1 MKTVFKQFLLAGC
14 ILAAQSSAA
23 LATGGFSC
31 EVDDKNLKL
40 DVSSALGSGMGA
52 PIINLKA
59 ESTVKLKGTPA
70 DLVKLDLSKSLV
82 HSWMDSPDLRL
93 YFYSEREGEKPHG
106 YVEIIITAK
115 YVGDEGEAKGN
126 YRLTAFYTE
135 PPADKTEGTFLKAK
149 GKVSCSV
156 E

>member
-1 MKTVFKQFLLAGC
+1 MKTVFKQFLLAGS
-14 ILAAQSSAA
+14 ILAVLSSSA

-59 ESTVKLKGTPA
+59 ESIVKLKGTPS

-93 YFYSEREGEKPHG
+93 YFYSEREGNGPHG

-135 PPADKTEGTFLKAK
+135 PTADKTEGTSLKAK